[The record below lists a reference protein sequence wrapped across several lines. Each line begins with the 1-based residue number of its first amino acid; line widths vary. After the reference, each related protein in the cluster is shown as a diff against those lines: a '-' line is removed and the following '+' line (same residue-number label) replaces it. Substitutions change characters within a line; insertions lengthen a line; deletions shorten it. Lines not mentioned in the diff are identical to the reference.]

1 MLLLLLL
8 LLLLLRLLRPAQQP
22 GRRAKQAQQ
31 LLLLLLALGA
41 CQARHWLLWN
51 APSGRSEAARE
62 SIQRRLLLLQ
72 LCGREAARPRGG

>member
-31 LLLLLLALGA
+31 LLLLLALGA

-72 LCGREAARPRGG
+72 LCGREAARQRGG